1 MKHAPESTVSDGVD
15 EGRVENGGADGA
27 GNDGGAG
34 NGGGVT
40 GVGNVDVAIVAVT
53 VLVAVVV
60 MVAIGVV
67 VVVVV
72 VIVVVVTVGVV
83 LVLMI
88 VVSSKLTGD
97 IATPCTITVT
107 IFLDTAALATFANSG
122 DLNTMVTTTL
132 PQTAA
137 MPMMSS
143 LVNEDPVINPR
154 RVPILTLA
162 RDTVPQSTYST
173 SLIAVGTAMVIVVV
187 VVCDGFVSSVAVV
200 VDEEETAANQS
211 SSRSNNRSSA
221 PLPSSS
227 PSSSSSAVVCTAARV
242 VCAAGVAGVGLEVT
256 CVSANVVLGVDFGNS
271 ALVAIATVS
280 SQ

>member
-15 EGRVENGGADGA
+15 EGRVENGGAGGA
-27 GNDGGAG
+27 GKDGGAG

-40 GVGNVDVAIVAVT
+40 GVGNVDVAIVVVT

-60 MVAIGVV
+60 MVAIGVG
-67 VVVVV
+67 
-72 VIVVVVTVGVV
+72 VVVTVGVV

-88 VVSSKLTGD
+88 VVSSKLTGV

-137 MPMMSS
+137 VPMMSS

-154 RVPILTLA
+154 RVPILTSA

-173 SLIAVGTAMVIVVV
+173 SLIAVGTAMVIAVV

-227 PSSSSSAVVCTAARV
+227 SSSSSSPSSPSSSAVVCAAARV
-242 VCAAGVAGVGLEVT
+242 VCAAVVAGVDLEVT
-256 CVSANVVLGVDFGNS
+256 SVSANVVLGVDFGNS